1 MNALLLH
8 RLHLAFTI
16 TCHYSMIGSF
26 SSNATT
32 TVSPSARTAS
42 MKELFSRA
50 NSVLRGSLAL
60 LASVTLVCLRVFV
73 FAAIVLWPWESA
85 W

>member
-1 MNALLLH
+1 MTTQAN
-8 RLHLAFTI
+8 TVP
-16 TCHYSMIGSF
+16 SMIGSF
-26 SSNATT
+26 APNATT
-32 TVSPSARTAS
+32 TISPSARIAS

-50 NSVLRGSLAL
+50 SPVLRRSLAL
-60 LASVTLVCLRVFV
+60 LASVAQVCLRGFV